1 MELGVN
7 FNFHLFE
14 IKQIE
19 EIQQI
24 IQREENLKGF
34 CVTMPYKEQIL
45 SHIDSLSPTAKAC
58 GNVNCVKIIRQENKT
73 TLEGY
78 NTDAFG
84 FEHSL
89 LNQLDISKVTQAY
102 ILGSGGVSKTIDF
115 VLRKHNIPS
124 KIVSRNPKQGQIS
137 YKEMN
142 QTFEDNA
149 LFVNASPVG
158 MHQMK
163 DNMPDIDLE
172 KLNSTHQI
180 FDLIYNP
187 SPTLLMKK
195 AKEKGALAIDG
206 SEMLFYQA
214 EKAWEIWQSK

>member
-1 MELGVN
+1 MGLNYKFNLYEL
-7 FNFHLFE
+7 
-14 IKQIE
+14 KQIE
-19 EIQQI
+19 EICDLV
-24 IQREENLKGF
+24 QRENTLQGF

-45 SHIDSLSPTAKAC
+45 KHINTLSPTAKAC
-58 GNVNCVKIIRQENKT
+58 GNVNCVKIIRNNNKT
-73 TLEGY
+73 QLQGY

-89 LNQLDISKVTQAY
+89 LTQLDISKIKQAY

-115 VLRKHNIPS
+115 VLTKHNIPS
-124 KIVSRNPKQGQIS
+124 KIVSRNPKQEQIS
-137 YKEMN
+137 YKQMN
-142 QTFEDNA
+142 KEFTDNT

-163 DNMPDIDLE
+163 DKMPDIDLE
-172 KLNSTHQI
+172 KLNPTHQI

-187 SPTLLMKK
+187 SPTLLMQKAEKK
-195 AKEKGALAIDG
+195 GVLAIDG
-206 SEMLFYQA
+206 SQMLFYQA

>member
-1 MELGVN
+1 MGLNYKFNLYEL
-7 FNFHLFE
+7 
-14 IKQIE
+14 KQIE
-19 EIQQI
+19 EICDLV
-24 IQREENLKGF
+24 QRENTLQGF

-45 SHIDSLSPTAKAC
+45 KHINTLSPTAKAC
-58 GNVNCVKIIRQENKT
+58 GNVNCVKIIRNNNKT
-73 TLEGY
+73 QLQGY

-89 LNQLDISKVTQAY
+89 LNQLDISKIKQAY

-115 VLRKHNIPS
+115 VLTKHNIPS
-124 KIVSRNPKQGQIS
+124 KIVSRNPKQEQIS
-137 YKEMN
+137 YKQMN
-142 QTFEDNA
+142 KEFTDNT

-163 DNMPDIDLE
+163 DKMPDIDLE
-172 KLNSTHQI
+172 KLNPTHQI

-187 SPTLLMKK
+187 SPTLLMQKVEKK
-195 AKEKGALAIDG
+195 GVLAIDG
-206 SEMLFYQA
+206 SQMLFYQA